1 MSRAGGSDATAG
13 IDVCVRKRKVFHTV
27 VINSGVQLG
36 AIGEAFVEREV
47 ILVDG
52 TAFGRHQEDAF
63 ATFFGVKPFLGHLI
77 VQGRVYIDDV
87 RVHGLPVVLACAC
100 LGALYAHWRIIHEV
114 LDHVGDH
121 LL

>member
-1 MSRAGGSDATAG
+1 M
-13 IDVCVRKRKVFHTV
+13 CVRKREVFHNV
-27 VINSGVQLG
+27 VIKHGVQLG
-36 AIGEAFVEREV
+36 ANGEAFVEREV

-52 TAFGRHQEDAF
+52 TAFASLQEDAF
-63 ATFFGVKPFLGHLI
+63 ATLLWVKPFLGHLI

-100 LGALYAHWRIIHEV
+100 LGALYANWRIIHE
-114 LDHVGDH
+114 LLGHVGGH